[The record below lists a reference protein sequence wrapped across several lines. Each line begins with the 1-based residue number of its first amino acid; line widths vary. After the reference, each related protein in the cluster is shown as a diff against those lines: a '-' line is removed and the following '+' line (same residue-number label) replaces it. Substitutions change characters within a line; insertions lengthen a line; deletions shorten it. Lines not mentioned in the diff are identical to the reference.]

1 MDTGTTM
8 ATDLLRQERY
18 RVERR
23 IGHGAMGTVLLA
35 RDTVLGRVV
44 AVKVLADNLAADDT
58 FRRRFLQEARLA
70 ARLCHPNVVQVFDV
84 GDDGARPFLVMEYV
98 EGETVTEHFARGRRF
113 APDELVALTTQL
125 AAGLAH
131 AHAHGVVHRD
141 VTPHNVLLRPD
152 GVAKLT
158 DFGIARARDEAGLT
172 EIGTVLGTAPFMAP
186 EQAAGGPVGP
196 PADVYALGALVR
208 HVAGGPLPPGLAS
221 VVDAALAADPAA
233 RPSAADVHRHLV
245 APPET
250 STESAP
256 TEIRPGRGT
265 EVMPV
270 PRQDVTR
277 PWRRNVWPIIAVAV
291 LVVLLALALGR
302 GGSGANRGTAS
313 TPSVAPVPTANDPS
327 QTARDLADWLR
338 AQAR

>member
-141 VTPHNVLLRPD
+141 VKPANLILD
-152 GVAKLT
+152 GRDHLWVA
-158 DFGIARARDEAGLT
+158 DFGLARILT
-172 EIGTVLGTAPFMAP
+172 SPGSTAHGDVVVAPIPF
-186 EQAAGGPVGP
+186 
-196 PADVYALGALVR
+196 
-208 HVAGGPLPPGLAS
+208 AS
-221 VVDAALAADPAA
+221 VIRV
-233 RPSAADVHRHLV
+233 RRH
-245 APPET
+245 AH
-250 STESAP
+250 
-256 TEIRPGRGT
+256 
-265 EVMPV
+265 
-270 PRQDVTR
+270 
-277 PWRRNVWPIIAVAV
+277 VW
-291 LVVLLALALGR
+291 
-302 GGSGANRGTAS
+302 ANRCLTYL
-313 TPSVAPVPTANDPS
+313 PD
-327 QTARDLADWLR
+327 D
-338 AQAR
+338 

>member
-1 MDTGTTM
+1 M
-8 ATDLLRQERY
+8 
-18 RVERR
+18 
-23 IGHGAMGTVLLA
+23 
-35 RDTVLGRVV
+35 
-44 AVKVLADNLAADDT
+44 
-58 FRRRFLQEARLA
+58 
-70 ARLCHPNVVQVFDV
+70 
-84 GDDGARPFLVMEYV
+84 
-98 EGETVTEHFARGRRF
+98 
-113 APDELVALTTQL
+113 
-125 AAGLAH
+125 
-131 AHAHGVVHRD
+131 
-141 VTPHNVLLRPD
+141 
-152 GVAKLT
+152 
-158 DFGIARARDEAGLT
+158 
-172 EIGTVLGTAPFMAP
+172 
-186 EQAAGGPVGP
+186 
-196 PADVYALGALVR
+196 R

-250 STESAP
+250 STEFAP